1 MRRALLAL
9 LAGSMSFF
17 ASAQL
22 VLKDD
27 HPTQYQVKKGDT
39 LWDISATFLQSPW
52 LWPRLWQAN
61 PDIDNPH
68 LIYPGDIL
76 RLIWVD
82 GEPRL
87 TRKPVKKLS
96 PKAKVVELKPVS
108 PADDTLLLPFLNQ
121 DILVDNKELAELPR
135 VIGASS
141 GRIYLS
147 SSDDVYV
154 NKVLDSKTD
163 WRIYRL
169 GPQFTRSDETEEGEE
184 KTRPEVMTSLILV
197 AEAKVNGESDGISL
211 LRLTSQKREIQPN
224 DIVLPVVIPG
234 TAGRFAPTP
243 APKKTEA
250 SILGHPYG
258 SKYIGLD
265 QVVVLDRGR
274 MMDWFRAIR
283 CCFLN
288 PEPRFA
294 IKTASIRMVKQRRAV
309 MRKPSL
315 CRMLR

>member
-1 MRRALLAL
+1 M
-9 LAGSMSFF
+9 
-17 ASAQL
+17 
-22 VLKDD
+22 
-27 HPTQYQVKKGDT
+27 
-39 LWDISATFLQSPW
+39 
-52 LWPRLWQAN
+52 
-61 PDIDNPH
+61 
-68 LIYPGDIL
+68 
-76 RLIWVD
+76 
-82 GEPRL
+82 
-87 TRKPVKKLS
+87 
-96 PKAKVVELKPVS
+96 
-108 PADDTLLLPFLNQ
+108 
-121 DILVDNKELAELPR
+121 
-135 VIGASS
+135 IGASS